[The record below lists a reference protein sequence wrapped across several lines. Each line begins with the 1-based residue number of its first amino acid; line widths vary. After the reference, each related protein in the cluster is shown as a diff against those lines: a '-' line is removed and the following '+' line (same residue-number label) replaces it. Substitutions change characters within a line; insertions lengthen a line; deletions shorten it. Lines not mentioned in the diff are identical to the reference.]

1 MANKVN
7 YPVSQS
13 TDMFYELTGIT
24 SSTGFFDV
32 GYNNSIGQ
40 TYNGALRFQDVSIPQ
55 GATVIS
61 AELQIKVAVRNGSD
75 PILAKVW
82 GIDEDNT
89 ANFSSS
95 PMGRTKTTASN
106 THYYTDSGTGWFSIG
121 VTNVVQEIVDRA
133 GWSSGNDI
141 GFIVEDNGTDTG
153 DDNDVVDVYIGGL
166 IGNNSMLTIQLATT
180 PNFFPTPGTVSA
192 PTFPETDDYGLKVSK
207 IGVDIG
213 TASEDELLLTTRQKV
228 FKVLNEGTLDVSS
241 GTASYT
247 HNLGYNPAVLG
258 YIKGTAT
265 GETRM
270 YKLNKIYKPY
280 TNPDVGGYVVSGT
293 TVNNVRTGG
302 VGTTGFVYL
311 YTFID
316 PLT

>member
-1 MANKVN
+1 MANKLYLGVN
-7 YPVSQS
+7 DSFFKNGGFEYQGDCEVGKRSNA
-13 TDMFYELTGIT
+13 
-24 SSTGFFDV
+24 SS
-32 GYNNSIGQ
+32 
-40 TYNGALRFQDVSIPQ
+40 GALRFSNLQIAKNQSI
-55 GATVIS
+55 IS
-61 AELQIKVAVRNGSD
+61 AELIYEYGDVGTATTGDWKFD
-75 PILAKVW
+75 TY

-89 ANFSSS
+89 ADFSSN
-95 PMGRTKTTASN
+95 PLGRSRTTASIA
-106 THYYTDSGTGWFSIG
+106 TDTSRPTSGGAKTFDVKSILE
-121 VTNVVQEIVDRA
+121 EITTRS
-133 GWSSGNDI
+133 GWSSGNSVGFLFIDDGSDADVFADCDI
-141 GFIVEDNGTDTG
+141 DNT
-153 DDNDVVDVYIGGL
+153 YL
-166 IGNNSMLTIQLATT
+166 LYRLTAE
-180 PNFFPTPGTVSA
+180 PDFFPTPGTVSA
-192 PTFPETDDYGLKVSK
+192 PTFPEASDYGLKVSK
-207 IGVDIG
+207 LSVDVG
-213 TASEDELLLTTRQKV
+213 TASEDELLLTTRKKV

-302 VGTTGFVYL
+302 LGTTGFVYL